1 MSIPFLLLS
10 SMAIHYYQ
18 EVIKISLSISDA
30 SVFSAALKKARQK
43 RKLTQAE
50 CAELLDYSLSFQ
62 KDLERG
68 RCSPSIEGF
77 FHICRT
83 LDISA
88 DDCIFQDG
96 ADRTGSTYQALL
108 RLLPLCDEKSLSAL
122 VAAAAVLAGV
132 DQDATPEVQSV
143 SCRQT

>member
-1 MSIPFLLLS
+1 M
-10 SMAIHYYQ
+10 
-18 EVIKISLSISDA
+18 SLSISDA
-30 SVFSAALKKARQK
+30 RVFSAALKKARQK

-50 CAELLDYSLSFQ
+50 CAELLDHSVSFQ

-77 FHICRT
+77 YHICRT

-96 ADRTGSTYQALL
+96 ADRTGSTYQTLL

-122 VAAAAVLAGV
+122 VAAAAVLTDT
-132 DQDATPEVQSV
+132 DQNAMLKEQSE
-143 SCRQT
+143 SIRDEQT

>member
-1 MSIPFLLLS
+1 M
-10 SMAIHYYQ
+10 
-18 EVIKISLSISDA
+18 SLSISDA
-30 SVFSAALKKARQK
+30 RVFSAALKKARQK

-50 CAELLDYSLSFQ
+50 CAELLDHSVSFQ

-77 FHICRT
+77 YHICRT

-96 ADRTGSTYQALL
+96 ADRTGSTYQKLL
-108 RLLPLCDEKSLSAL
+108 RLLPLYDEKSLSAL
-122 VAAAAVLAGV
+122 VAAAAVLTDA
-132 DQDATPEVQSV
+132 DQNAMLKEQSE
-143 SCRQT
+143 SIRDEQT

>member
-1 MSIPFLLLS
+1 MPFLLLPG
-10 SMAIHYYQ
+10 MTIHHYK
-18 EVIKISLSISDA
+18 EMIKMSLSISDA
-30 SVFSAALKKARQK
+30 RVFSAALKKAGQK

-50 CAELLDYSLSFQ
+50 CTGLLDHSLSFQ

-77 FHICRT
+77 YHICRM

-96 ADRTGSTYQALL
+96 TDRTGSTYQALL
-108 RLLPLCDEKSLSAL
+108 RLLPFCDEKSLSSL
-122 VAAAAVLAGV
+122 VAAATVLTGA
-132 DQDATPEVQSV
+132 DQDALSKVRSGN
-143 SCRQT
+143 

>member
-1 MSIPFLLLS
+1 M
-10 SMAIHYYQ
+10 
-18 EVIKISLSISDA
+18 SLSISDA
-30 SVFSAALKKARQK
+30 RVFSAALKKARQK

-50 CAELLDYSLSFQ
+50 CAELLDHSVSVQ

-77 FHICRT
+77 YHICRT

-96 ADRTGSTYQALL
+96 ADRTGSTYQKLL
-108 RLLPLCDEKSLSAL
+108 RLLPLYDEKSLSAL
-122 VAAAAVLAGV
+122 VAAAAVLTDT
-132 DQDATPEVQSV
+132 DQNAMLKEQSE
-143 SCRQT
+143 SIRDEQT

>member
-1 MSIPFLLLS
+1 M
-10 SMAIHYYQ
+10 
-18 EVIKISLSISDA
+18 SLSISDA

-50 CAELLDYSLSFQ
+50 CAELLDHSVSFQ

-83 LDISA
+83 LGISA

-96 ADRTGSTYQALL
+96 HDRTGSTYQALL
-108 RLLPLCDEKSLSAL
+108 RLLPRCDEKSLSAL
-122 VAAAAVLAGV
+122 LAAAAVLTNENR
-132 DQDATPEVQSV
+132 DAVPEVQSV
-143 SCRQT
+143 DNSC